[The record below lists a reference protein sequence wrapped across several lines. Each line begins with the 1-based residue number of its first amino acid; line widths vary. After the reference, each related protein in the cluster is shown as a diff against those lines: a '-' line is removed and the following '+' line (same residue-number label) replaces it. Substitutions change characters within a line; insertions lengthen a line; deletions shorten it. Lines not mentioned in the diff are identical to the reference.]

1 VTFDFHTSTRIRF
14 GEGCVSEA
22 GMIAASLG
30 TRALLVQGGS
40 DRGGAVVEQLRERGM
55 PVQTLGVVGE
65 PTLAQV
71 ERGAAEARTAGCD
84 VVLAIG
90 GGSVIDAAKA
100 IAALITNT
108 EPARAYVEV
117 VGAGQ
122 ALARP
127 AVPLVAIPTT
137 AGTGAEVTR
146 NAVLLAEQERVKV
159 SLRSAWMAPA
169 VALIDPELAYALPRA
184 LTASTGMDAL
194 TQCVE
199 PFLSP
204 QATPLSDAVAR
215 EGMRRAAGAIRRVVH
230 DGNDVAGRRDMAIAS
245 LCSGI
250 ALSNAKLGAV
260 HGFAAPLGGRFPVPH
275 GVACARLLAPVMAM
289 NLRALRG
296 RAASSPALP
305 RLDEVAR
312 TLTGRDD
319 ARADDAVAWLQEL
332 VDALM
337 IPRLATYGVQAE
349 DVPGLVAAARE
360 ASSMKGNPVVLSDAE
375 LAEVLAEAL

>member
-1 VTFDFHTSTRIRF
+1 
-14 GEGCVSEA
+14 
-22 GMIAASLG
+22 MIAASLG

-194 TQCVE
+194 TQSVE